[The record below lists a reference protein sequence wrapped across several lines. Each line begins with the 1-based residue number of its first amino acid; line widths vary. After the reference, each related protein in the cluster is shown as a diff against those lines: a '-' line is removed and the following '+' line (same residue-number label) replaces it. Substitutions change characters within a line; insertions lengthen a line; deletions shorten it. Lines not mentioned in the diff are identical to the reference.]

1 MRAFMLKITHNASI
15 SVELACICLDAKHES
30 SYIMTMNKL
39 PIAKRVQILSMLCE
53 GSSMRSVSRVCDV
66 SINTVAKLLDEA
78 GRAATAFHDERVRG
92 LQSKRIQCDEIWS
105 FIYAKNKNVVD
116 AKAPPKGAGD
126 VWTWTAID
134 ADSKLICS
142 WAVGQRDAYWGYAF
156 IADLKERLANRVQLT
171 TDGLGV
177 YLKAVE
183 DVFGNT
189 DIDFAQLVKI
199 YGDAPR
205 RSGSDAAER
214 KYSPPECIGAKKTP
228 VAGNPDP
235 DHISTSYV
243 ERQNL
248 TMRMSMKRFTR
259 LSNAFS
265 KKLASHRNALALYF
279 FFYNWCRIHK
289 TLRVTPAMAAGLT
302 DNLVE
307 WADLIAIMDAAAPKP
322 GRPKTYKRRI
332 EA

>member
-1 MRAFMLKITHNASI
+1 MG
-15 SVELACICLDAKHES
+15 
-30 SYIMTMNKL
+30 MNKL

-78 GRAATAFHDERVRG
+78 GRAALAFHDERVRG

-105 FIYAKNKNVVD
+105 FVYAKNKNVVD

-142 WAVGQRDAYWGYAF
+142 WAVGQRDAYWASAF
-156 IADLKERLANRVQLT
+156 IDDLKTRLANRVQLT
-171 TDGLGV
+171 TDGLKH
-177 YLKAVE
+177 YLVAVE
-183 DVFGNT
+183 AAFGGT

-199 YGDAPR
+199 YGDAPKR
-205 RSGSDAAER
+205 PGMDSAER

-228 VAGNPDP
+228 IVGEPAAE
-235 DHISTSYV
+235 HISTSYV

-248 TMRMSMKRFTR
+248 TMRMSMKRFAR

-265 KKLASHRNALALYF
+265 KKLASHRSALALYF
-279 FFYNWCRIHK
+279 YFYNWCRIHK

-302 DNLVE
+302 DKLIGWE
-307 WADLIAIMDAAAPKP
+307 DLIELMDAVAPKP
-322 GRPKTYKRRI
+322 GRPLTYKKRSPEI
-332 EA
+332 SN